1 LATIE
6 EQMTLYTLEQQVR
19 HLLAKLAPDLRNK
32 IIKGFDIPKSRQDL
46 ITLGARI
53 ELVDKRSLS
62 RRDAPDS
69 RDCQPRKR
77 HAGARV
83 DHAPARPVRA
93 QKVERTK
100 VRELTGT
107 FDKSQVE
114 CYSCGKKGH
123 YKSDCRSP
131 HLWKKPDRVSK
142 VAAGASPTPP
152 AKDKRSAMINRAV

>member
-53 ELVDKRSLS
+53 ESVDKRSLS
-62 RRDAPDS
+62 RQDAPDS
-69 RDCQPRKR
+69 RDRQPRKR

-83 DHAPARPVRA
+83 DHAPARPV
-93 QKVERTK
+93 
-100 VRELTGT
+100 
-107 FDKSQVE
+107 
-114 CYSCGKKGH
+114 
-123 YKSDCRSP
+123 
-131 HLWKKPDRVSK
+131 
-142 VAAGASPTPP
+142 
-152 AKDKRSAMINRAV
+152 